1 MRYHATRK
9 LLFILSLAQRK
20 KCPKMEGCLPNIS
33 WPGYMRQ
40 AKRRWLG
47 WDLGLAPDLETEGS
61 HWMHVSSRHQ
71 QWTHQSH
78 LMLFIELRHPF
89 HPFHLLMPQEYSPY
103 GKLFACR
110 SKEDDDVWFCDI
122 QTDQLCDKPITMS
135 DVHKIILSPALID
148 RSLGD
153 QLITL
158 CCHDTDTMT
167 FFNVCTGHVYVQCW
181 DPYCWRKGA
190 EQPDLQQ
197 CKLPVKEGSKATW

>member
-110 SKEDDDVWFCDI
+110 SMMTSESVIRTGKLAASPLQCPTSTKLF
-122 QTDQLCDKPITMS
+122 
-135 DVHKIILSPALID
+135 SPALID
-148 RSLGD
+148 RFIM
-153 QLITL
+153 LISQTSRDRVDGYLLL
-158 CCHDTDTMT
+158 C
-167 FFNVCTGHVYVQCW
+167 
-181 DPYCWRKGA
+181 
-190 EQPDLQQ
+190 
-197 CKLPVKEGSKATW
+197 